1 MLKPGSPFIITVCT
15 GIDKNMN
22 HCREHSTPA
31 VWGRF
36 YKIKAAQR
44 LQDDGTYKFTISING
59 EETYSVINTNPLS
72 YSGGK
77 LETLDGVWAPLAG
90 GHYCNIKYTPD
101 LNNPGMFNHSSKKL
115 FFHLGIYISENLER
129 PDPLTTQFPP
139 ITEPTPEPGSLM

>member
-1 MLKPGSPFIITVCT
+1 MWNSVLLKPGSPFIMTVCT
-15 GIDKNMN
+15 GIDNNMN
-22 HCREHSTPA
+22 HCREHPTPA

-44 LQDDGTYKFTISING
+44 LQDDGSYKFTISING
-59 EETYSVINTNPLS
+59 EESYSVINSNPLT

-101 LNNPGMFNHSSKKL
+101 LNNPGMYLHSA
-115 FFHLGIYISENLER
+115 
-129 PDPLTTQFPP
+129 
-139 ITEPTPEPGSLM
+139 